1 MANHYEDEAEVENL
15 KRWWSENWKSL
26 AAGLVIG
33 LLGIFGYEGYK
44 RHQQSVAEQASQVY
58 EDLKAAAT
66 ANKADEAVALGDRLV
81 KDFGNT
87 PYATGA
93 ALRLAQLAVEQGKLD
108 DAVTRLQWVTEHGK
122 DDGLRDLAKLRLAR
136 VLWQQKKNDDAL
148 KLLDGD
154 HGAYA
159 ALFSEL
165 RGDIKLSAGDRVAA
179 RAAYEDA
186 VKASTGDASTTGLQR
201 KLDDLADVVK
211 S

>member
-15 KRWWSENWKSL
+15 KRWWNENWKSL

-33 LLGIFGYEGYK
+33 LLGIFGYQGYL
-44 RHQQSVAEQASQVY
+44 RHQQSVSEQASQIY
-58 EDLKAAAT
+58 EDLKTAAA
-66 ANKADEAVALGDRLV
+66 ANKNDEAVALGDRLV
-81 KDFGNT
+81 KDFAGT
-87 PYATGA
+87 PYASGA
-93 ALRLAQLAVEQGKLD
+93 ALRLAELAVNQNKLD
-108 DAVTRLQWVTEHGK
+108 DAVARLQWVADHGK

-136 VLWQQKKNDDAL
+136 VLWQQQKAGDAL

-154 HGAYA
+154 HGAYN
-159 ALFSEL
+159 ALFAEL
-165 RGDIKLSAGDRVAA
+165 RGDIKLSTGDRVAA

-186 VKASTGDASTTGLQR
+186 VKATPAGANTIGLQR

>member
-15 KRWWSENWKSL
+15 KRWWNENWKSL

-33 LLGIFGYEGYK
+33 LLGIFGYQGYQ
-44 RHQQSVAEQASQVY
+44 RHQQSVSEQASQIY
-58 EDLKAAAT
+58 EDLKAAAS
-66 ANKADEAVALGDRLV
+66 ASKNDEAAALGDRLV
-81 KDFGNT
+81 KDFSGT
-87 PYATGA
+87 PYASGA
-93 ALRLAQLAVEQGKLD
+93 ALRLAELAVNQSKLD
-108 DAVTRLQWVTEHGK
+108 EAVTRLQWVADHGK

-136 VLWQQKKNDDAL
+136 VLWQQQKAGDAL

-154 HGAYA
+154 HGAYN
-159 ALFSEL
+159 ALFAEL

-179 RAAYEDA
+179 RAAYEEA
-186 VKASTGDASTTGLQR
+186 VKDTPAGANTVGLQR